1 MSNKVTENTA
11 KTSTIAVL
19 RKTEFLGKTL
29 TVFGTIAFPLFLA
42 KEVAEWLEHS
52 NARMMLQCVDDD
64 EKQCVKNPYA
74 LKGQQEQWFL
84 TEYGLYEVLMQS
96 RKPIAKEFKK
106 GVKAILKE
114 IRQQGYYAAPNMTAN
129 TDCFGDDYKAKHI
142 AFLNGLIEHKDKQ
155 MLRLL
160 DVMNDMSL
168 QIKDLKAAQ
177 TDTAAPASA
186 PKPLPIPDAV
196 RILCRDELLG
206 SSVTVFGTKD
216 NPLFI
221 PKEIADLFG
230 IKTPKTMLNYVSD
243 GNKQKLYNPTRIFGG
258 MPTWFIN
265 KAGLDE
271 LAYRYAYC
279 GGVVDYEAL
288 SSDIYAL
295 MQKIQNK

>member
-1 MSNKVTENTA
+1 MSIVNETTA
-11 KTSTIAVL
+11 RTSTIAVL

-52 NARMMLQCVDDD
+52 DVSMMLRNVDAD
-64 EKQCVKNPYA
+64 EKALQTNPNNVCG
-74 LKGQQEQWFL
+74 GQNAWFL

-106 GVKAILKE
+106 GVKKILKD
-114 IRQQGYYAAPNMTAN
+114 IRQEGYYAAPSMTAA

-168 QIKDLKAAQ
+168 QIKDLKAANAA
-177 TDTAAPASA
+177 TAASASA

-279 GGVVDYEAL
+279 GGVVDYVAL
-288 SSDIYAL
+288 NSDIYAL
-295 MQKIQNK
+295 MQKIQSK

>member
-1 MSNKVTENTA
+1 MSKVYENTA

-19 RKTEFLGKTL
+19 RKTEFLGKSL
-29 TVFGTIAFPLFLA
+29 TVFGTVAFPLFFA
-42 KEVAEWLEHS
+42 KEIADWLEHS
-52 NARMMLQCVDDD
+52 DTSKMIASVDAD
-64 EKQCVKNPYA
+64 EKCLYTNPNN
-74 LKGQQEQWFL
+74 LRSGGQNAWFL

-114 IRQQGYYAAPNMTAN
+114 IRQEGYYAAPSMTAA

-177 TDTAAPASA
+177 ADTAAPASA

-279 GGVVDYEAL
+279 GGVVDYVAL
-288 SSDIYAL
+288 NSDIYAL
-295 MQKIQNK
+295 MQKIQSK

>member
-1 MSNKVTENTA
+1 MSKVSENTA

-29 TVFGTIAFPLFLA
+29 TVFGTVATPLFLA
-42 KEVAEWLEHS
+42 KEVAELLEHS
-52 NARMMLQCVDDD
+52 DTHKLVACVDVD
-64 EKQCVKNPYA
+64 EKERNIIPTLGGKQKC
-74 LKGQQEQWFL
+74 WFL

-114 IRQQGYYAAPNMTAN
+114 IRQQGYYVAPSMTAA

-168 QIKDLKAAQ
+168 QIKDLKAANA
-177 TDTAAPASA
+177 AAPASA
-186 PKPLPIPDAV
+186 PKPLPFPDAV
-196 RILCRDELLG
+196 RILGKSELLG
-206 SSVTVFGTKD
+206 CPVTVFGTKD
-216 NPLFI
+216 NPLFT

-279 GGVVDYEAL
+279 GGVVDAEKFDN
-288 SSDIYAL
+288 DIHNL
-295 MQKIQNK
+295 LQTIHSK

>member
-1 MSNKVTENTA
+1 MSKVNENTA

-29 TVFGTIAFPLFLA
+29 TVFGTVATPLFLA
-42 KEVAEWLEHS
+42 KEVSELLEHTNS
-52 NARMMLQCVDDD
+52 RMMLQSVDND
-64 EKQCVKNPYA
+64 EKVVNNVYTLGGKQNC
-74 LKGQQEQWFL
+74 WFL

-106 GVKAILKE
+106 GVKKILKE
-114 IRQQGYYAAPNMTAN
+114 IRQEGYYAAPSMTAA

-168 QIKDLKAAQ
+168 QIKDLKAANAA
-177 TDTAAPASA
+177 TTETAAPKS
-186 PKPLPIPDAV
+186 LPFPDAV
-196 RILCRDELLG
+196 RILCRAELLG
-206 SSVTVFGTKD
+206 SPVTVFGTKD
-216 NPLFI
+216 NPLFT

-243 GNKQKLYNPTRIFGG
+243 GNKQKL
-258 MPTWFIN
+258 
-265 KAGLDE
+265 
-271 LAYRYAYC
+271 
-279 GGVVDYEAL
+279 
-288 SSDIYAL
+288 
-295 MQKIQNK
+295 

>member
-1 MSNKVTENTA
+1 MSKVTENTA

-19 RKTEFLGKTL
+19 KKTEFLGKSL

-42 KEVAEWLEHS
+42 KEIADWLEIKQAS
-52 NARMMLQCVDDD
+52 VMVANVDDD
-64 EKQCVKNPYA
+64 EKVVNNIHTPGGNQNA
-74 LKGQQEQWFL
+74 WFL

-114 IRQQGYYAAPNMTAN
+114 IRQEGYYAAPSMTAA

-168 QIKDLKAAQ
+168 QIKDLKAAKA
-177 TDTAAPASA
+177 AAPASA

-279 GGVVDYEAL
+279 GGVVDYVAL
-288 SSDIYAL
+288 NSDIYAL
-295 MQKIQNK
+295 MQKIQSK

>member
-1 MSNKVTENTA
+1 MSNKVTGNTA

-19 RKTEFLGKTL
+19 KKTEFLGKSL
-29 TVFGTIAFPLFLA
+29 TVFGTVAFPLFFA
-42 KEVAEWLEHS
+42 KEIADWLEHTNVS
-52 NARMMLQCVDDD
+52 KMLLNIDPD
-64 EKQCVKNPYA
+64 EKVLQTNITNSYG
-74 LKGQQEQWFL
+74 GQNAWFL

-114 IRQQGYYAAPNMTAN
+114 IRQQGYYVAPSMTAN

-168 QIKDLKAAQ
+168 QIKDLKAANA
-177 TDTAAPASA
+177 AAPASA
-186 PKPLPIPDAV
+186 PKPLPFPNAV
-196 RILCRDELLG
+196 KILGKSELLG
-206 SSVTVFGTKD
+206 CPVTVFGTKD

-279 GGVVDYEAL
+279 GGVVDAEKL
-288 SSDIYAL
+288 DNDIHNL
-295 MQKIQNK
+295 LQTIHSK

>member
-1 MSNKVTENTA
+1 
-11 KTSTIAVL
+11 
-19 RKTEFLGKTL
+19 
-29 TVFGTIAFPLFLA
+29 
-42 KEVAEWLEHS
+42 
-52 NARMMLQCVDDD
+52 
-64 EKQCVKNPYA
+64 
-74 LKGQQEQWFL
+74 
-84 TEYGLYEVLMQS
+84 
-96 RKPIAKEFKK
+96 K
-106 GVKAILKE
+106 GVKKILKD
-114 IRQQGYYAAPNMTAN
+114 IRQEGYYAAPSMTAA

-168 QIKDLKAAQ
+168 QIKDLKAANAA
-177 TDTAAPASA
+177 TTETAAPKS
-186 PKPLPIPDAV
+186 LPFPDAV
-196 RILCRDELLG
+196 RILCRAELLG
-206 SSVTVFGTKD
+206 SPVTVFGTKD
-216 NPLFI
+216 NPLFT

-279 GGVVDYEAL
+279 GGVVDADEL
-288 SSDIYAL
+288 ESDIDAL
-295 MQKIQNK
+295 MQKIQSK